1 MLDSDTIQ
9 MFKAIGIP
17 MTKPAKRTQKDKI
30 GIYIK
35 RQAWIL
41 FILIITAW
49 LVDTMW
55 LHSALTVAKS
65 TAIGALLSFATQ
77 VVFAF
82 FIFWYT
88 GYRARL
94 HIVSQLYR
102 GQMAKWLLT
111 VFGFAL
117 IFITVQPLSAPA
129 LFIGFMVMQISHS
142 WMLWHIR

>member
-1 MLDSDTIQ
+1 
-9 MFKAIGIP
+9 

-30 GIYIK
+30 GVYIK

-41 FILIITAW
+41 FVLILVAW
-49 LVDTMW
+49 TIDSVW
-55 LHSALTVAKS
+55 LNSSQLAIAKS
-65 TAIGALLSFATQ
+65 TAIGALLSFVTQ
-77 VVFAF
+77 AVFAF

-88 GYRARL
+88 GYRARQ

-129 LFIGFMVMQISHS
+129 LFIGFMVMQISYS

>member
-1 MLDSDTIQ
+1 
-9 MFKAIGIP
+9 

-41 FILIITAW
+41 FILILIVWAIDTVW
-49 LVDTMW
+49 LN
-55 LHSALTVAKS
+55 SSQLTIAKS
-65 TAIGALLSFATQ
+65 TAIGALLSFVTQ
-77 VVFAF
+77 AVFAF

-88 GYRARL
+88 GYRARQ

>member
-1 MLDSDTIQ
+1 
-9 MFKAIGIP
+9 
-17 MTKPAKRTQKDKI
+17 MTKPAKRTQRDQI
-30 GIYIK
+30 GVYIK

-41 FILIITAW
+41 FILIIVAW
-49 LVDTMW
+49 IIDVSWLSSDLV
-55 LHSALTVAKS
+55 VAKS
-65 TAIGALLSFATQ
+65 TAIGALLSFVTQ
-77 VVFAF
+77 AVFAG

-88 GYRARL
+88 GYRARQ

-111 VFGFAL
+111 AFGFAL
-117 IFITVQPLSAPA
+117 IFITIRPLSALA

>member
-1 MLDSDTIQ
+1 
-9 MFKAIGIP
+9 

-41 FILIITAW
+41 FILILIVSI
-49 LVDTMW
+49 LDTVW
-55 LHSALTVAKS
+55 FNSSQLTIAKS
-65 TAIGALLSFATQ
+65 TAIGALLSFVTQ
-77 VVFAF
+77 AVFAF

-88 GYRARL
+88 GYRARQ

>member
-1 MLDSDTIQ
+1 
-9 MFKAIGIP
+9 

-30 GIYIK
+30 SVYIK

-41 FILIITAW
+41 FILILTVWAIDTVW
-49 LVDTMW
+49 LNSSQ
-55 LHSALTVAKS
+55 LLVAKS
-65 TAIGALLSFATQ
+65 TAIGALLSFVTQ
-77 VVFAF
+77 AIFAF

-88 GYRARL
+88 GYRARH

>member
-1 MLDSDTIQ
+1 
-9 MFKAIGIP
+9 

-41 FILIITAW
+41 FVLILIAW
-49 LVDTMW
+49 IVDTVW
-55 LHSALTVAKS
+55 LTSSQLIIAKS
-65 TAIGALLSFATQ
+65 TAIGALLSFVTQ
-77 VVFAF
+77 AVFAF

-88 GYRARL
+88 GYRARQ

-129 LFIGFMVMQISHS
+129 LFIGFMVIQISHS

>member
-1 MLDSDTIQ
+1 
-9 MFKAIGIP
+9 
-17 MTKPAKRTQKDKI
+17 MTTPAKRTQKDKI

-41 FILIITAW
+41 FILIIIAW
-49 LVDTMW
+49 ILDTIW
-55 LHSALTVAKS
+55 LHSELVVAIS
-65 TAIGALLSFATQ
+65 AAIGALLSFATQ

>member
-1 MLDSDTIQ
+1 
-9 MFKAIGIP
+9 

-41 FILIITAW
+41 FILILIVSI
-49 LVDTMW
+49 LDTVW
-55 LHSALTVAKS
+55 FNSSQLTIAKS
-65 TAIGALLSFATQ
+65 TAIGALLSFITQ
-77 VVFAF
+77 AVFAF

-88 GYRARL
+88 GYRARQ

>member
-1 MLDSDTIQ
+1 
-9 MFKAIGIP
+9 
-17 MTKPAKRTQKDKI
+17 MTKPAKRTQKDEI

-41 FILIITAW
+41 FILIVIASIIDITW
-49 LVDTMW
+49 LRNE
-55 LHSALTVAKS
+55 LTVAKS
-65 TAIGALLSFATQ
+65 VAMGALLSFLTQ
-77 VVFAF
+77 AVFAF
-82 FIFWYT
+82 FVFWYT
-88 GYRARL
+88 GYRARQ

>member
-1 MLDSDTIQ
+1 MIYCPNAVR
-9 MFKAIGIP
+9 AIGIP

-41 FILIITAW
+41 FILIIIAW
-49 LVDTMW
+49 LVDTIW
-55 LHSALTVAKS
+55 LHSELTIAKS
-65 TAIGALLSFATQ
+65 TAIGALLSFITQ
-77 VVFAF
+77 AVFAF

-88 GYRARL
+88 GYRARQR
-94 HIVSQLYR
+94 IVSQLYR
-102 GQMAKWLLT
+102 GQMSKWLLT

>member
-1 MLDSDTIQ
+1 
-9 MFKAIGIP
+9 

-41 FILIITAW
+41 FVLILIAW
-49 LVDTMW
+49 IVDTVW
-55 LHSALTVAKS
+55 LTSSQLIIAKS
-65 TAIGALLSFATQ
+65 TAIGALLSFVTQ
-77 VVFAF
+77 AVFAF

-88 GYRARL
+88 GYRARQ

>member
-1 MLDSDTIQ
+1 
-9 MFKAIGIP
+9 

-30 GIYIK
+30 GIYLK

-41 FILIITAW
+41 FILIVLGWIVDVAW
-49 LVDTMW
+49 LGSDNHTLVI
-55 LHSALTVAKS
+55 AKS
-65 TAIGALLSFATQ
+65 NAIGALLSFATQ
-77 VVFAF
+77 AVFAG

-88 GYRARL
+88 GYRARR

-102 GQMAKWLLT
+102 GQMVKWLLT
-111 VFGFAL
+111 VCGFAL
-117 IFITVQPLSAPA
+117 IFITIQPLSAPA

>member
-1 MLDSDTIQ
+1 MIYCPNAVR
-9 MFKAIGIP
+9 AIGIP

-41 FILIITAW
+41 FILTIIAW
-49 LVDTMW
+49 IVDTIW
-55 LHSALTVAKS
+55 LHSELTIAKS
-65 TAIGALLSFATQ
+65 AAIGALLSFITQ
-77 VVFAF
+77 AVFAF

-88 GYRARL
+88 GYRARQ

-102 GQMAKWLLT
+102 GQMSKWLLT

>member
-1 MLDSDTIQ
+1 
-9 MFKAIGIP
+9 

-35 RQAWIL
+35 RQAWLL
-41 FILIITAW
+41 FILIIAAW
-49 LVDTMW
+49 MIDISW
-55 LHSALTVAKS
+55 LHSQLIIAKS
-65 TAIGALLSFATQ
+65 TAIGALLSFITQ
-77 VVFAF
+77 AVFASF
-82 FIFWYT
+82 VFWYT
-88 GYRARL
+88 GYRARR

>member
-1 MLDSDTIQ
+1 
-9 MFKAIGIP
+9 

-30 GIYIK
+30 GVYIK

-41 FILIITAW
+41 FVLILIAW
-49 LVDTMW
+49 TVDAVW
-55 LHSALTVAKS
+55 LHSSQLLIAKS
-65 TAIGALLSFATQ
+65 TAIGALLSFVTQ
-77 VVFAF
+77 AVFAF

-88 GYRARL
+88 GYRARQ

-111 VFGFAL
+111 VLGFAL

-142 WMLWHIR
+142 WMLWHVR

>member
-1 MLDSDTIQ
+1 
-9 MFKAIGIP
+9 

-41 FILIITAW
+41 FILIIVVWILDAIW
-49 LVDTMW
+49 LD
-55 LHSALTVAKS
+55 SELTVTKS
-65 TAIGALLSFATQ
+65 AAIGALLSFTTQ
-77 VVFAF
+77 AVFAS
-82 FIFWYT
+82 FIFWHT
-88 GYRARL
+88 GYRARQ

-102 GQMAKWLLT
+102 GQMAKWLLA
-111 VFGFAL
+111 VLGFAL

>member
-1 MLDSDTIQ
+1 
-9 MFKAIGIP
+9 
-17 MTKPAKRTQKDKI
+17 MTKPAKRTQKDQI
-30 GIYIK
+30 GIYIR

-41 FILIITAW
+41 FIII
-49 LVDTMW
+49 LLVCIVDTVW
-55 LHSALTVAKS
+55 FDSSQLLIAKS

-77 VVFAF
+77 AVFAF
-82 FIFWYT
+82 FVFWYT
-88 GYRARL
+88 GYRARQ

-111 VFGFAL
+111 MFGFAL

>member
-1 MLDSDTIQ
+1 
-9 MFKAIGIP
+9 
-17 MTKPAKRTQKDKI
+17 MTKPAKRTQKDEI

-41 FILIITAW
+41 FILIVIASIIDIIW
-49 LVDTMW
+49 LRNE
-55 LHSALTVAKS
+55 LTVAKS
-65 TAIGALLSFATQ
+65 VAMGALLSFLTQ
-77 VVFAF
+77 AVFAF
-82 FIFWYT
+82 FVFWYT
-88 GYRARL
+88 GYRARQ

>member
-1 MLDSDTIQ
+1 
-9 MFKAIGIP
+9 
-17 MTKPAKRTQKDKI
+17 MTKPAKRTQKDQI
-30 GIYIK
+30 GIYIR

-41 FILIITAW
+41 FIII
-49 LVDTMW
+49 LLVCIVDTLW
-55 LHSALTVAKS
+55 FNSSQLLIAKS

-77 VVFAF
+77 AVFAF
-82 FIFWYT
+82 FVFWYT
-88 GYRARL
+88 GYRARQ

-111 VFGFAL
+111 MFGFAL

>member
-1 MLDSDTIQ
+1 
-9 MFKAIGIP
+9 

-35 RQAWIL
+35 RQAWLL
-41 FILIITAW
+41 FILIIAAW
-49 LVDTMW
+49 MIDISW
-55 LHSALTVAKS
+55 LHSQLIIAKS
-65 TAIGALLSFATQ
+65 TAIGALLSFITQ
-77 VVFAF
+77 AVFAF
-82 FIFWYT
+82 FVFWYT
-88 GYRARL
+88 GYRARR

-111 VFGFAL
+111 VFGSAL

>member
-1 MLDSDTIQ
+1 
-9 MFKAIGIP
+9 

-41 FILIITAW
+41 FILILIVWTIDTVW
-49 LVDTMW
+49 LI
-55 LHSALTVAKS
+55 SSQLTIAKS
-65 TAIGALLSFATQ
+65 TAIGALLSFVTQ
-77 VVFAF
+77 AVFAF

-88 GYRARL
+88 GYRARQ

>member
-1 MLDSDTIQ
+1 MLRCPNA
-9 MFKAIGIP
+9 MELP

-30 GIYIK
+30 GTYIK
-35 RQAWIL
+35 RQAWLL
-41 FILIITAW
+41 FAVILIVWAIDSLW
-49 LVDTMW
+49 LNNVE
-55 LHSALTVAKS
+55 LTIAKS
-65 TAIGALLSFATQ
+65 AAIGALLSFVTQ
-77 VVFAF
+77 AVFAF

-88 GYRARL
+88 GYRARQQ
-94 HIVSQLYR
+94 IVSQLYR

>member
-1 MLDSDTIQ
+1 
-9 MFKAIGIP
+9 

-41 FILIITAW
+41 FILIIAAW
-49 LVDTMW
+49 IIDTIW
-55 LHSALTVAKS
+55 LGSELIVAKS
-65 TAIGALLSFATQ
+65 AAIGALLSFMTQ
-77 VVFAF
+77 VVFAL
-82 FIFWYT
+82 FIFRHT
-88 GYRARL
+88 GYRARQ

>member
-1 MLDSDTIQ
+1 M
-9 MFKAIGIP
+9 A
-17 MTKPAKRTQKDKI
+17 KPAKRTQKDKI

-41 FILIITAW
+41 FILILIVWTLDTVW
-49 LVDTMW
+49 LN
-55 LHSALTVAKS
+55 SSQLTIAKS
-65 TAIGALLSFATQ
+65 TAIGALLSFVTQ
-77 VVFAF
+77 AVFAF

-88 GYRARL
+88 GYRARQ

>member
-1 MLDSDTIQ
+1 
-9 MFKAIGIP
+9 

-30 GIYIK
+30 GVYIK

-41 FILIITAW
+41 FVLILVAW
-49 LVDTMW
+49 TIDSVW
-55 LHSALTVAKS
+55 LNSSQLAIAKS
-65 TAIGALLSFATQ
+65 TAIGALLSFVTQ
-77 VVFAF
+77 AVFAF

-88 GYRARL
+88 GYRARQ

-117 IFITVQPLSAPA
+117 IFITVQPLAAPA